1 MYPLHKHGKRAM
13 KIVTKLLLRY
23 LIPIFIGCHNEI
35 AEGVKKSDLSKDVE
49 FVTDFGSIVLRLS
62 NGTPKHGN
70 NFIKLVNQKFYDG
83 IASLTF
89 ANPNALRLILYL

>member
-49 FVTDFGSIVLRLS
+49 FATDFGSIVLR
-62 NGTPKHGN
+62 
-70 NFIKLVNQKFYDG
+70 FIKLVNQKFYDG